1 MSFLSSLAVALLL
14 TILTEYAV
22 YLLLLHESP
31 QKLLLY
37 SILINSFTN
46 PLFNYLYNFEF
57 HQLYP
62 LEMGVALTEGFLI
75 MLLLKVSY
83 PRALLVSFAAN
94 LASLAIGLLVF
105 G

>member
-14 TILTEYAV
+14 TILTEFAV
-22 YLLLLHESP
+22 YLLLLRESP

-46 PLFNYLYNFEF
+46 PLFNYIYNFEI

-62 LEMGVALTEGFLI
+62 LEMGVALTESILI
-75 MLLLKVSY
+75 MLLAEVSY
-83 PRALLVSFAAN
+83 PRALLISLAAN
-94 LASLAIGLLVF
+94 LASLAVGLLIF

>member
-1 MSFLSSLAVALLL
+1 MSFLSSLTFALLI
-14 TILTEYAV
+14 TITTEFAV

-37 SILINSFTN
+37 SILINAFTN
-46 PLFNYLYNFEF
+46 PLFNYLYNFEL

-62 LEMGVALTEGFLI
+62 LEMAVVLTESFLI
-75 MLLLKVSY
+75 MLLAEVSY
-83 PRALLVSFAAN
+83 PRALLVSLAAN
-94 LASLAIGLLVF
+94 LASLAVGLLVF

>member
-1 MSFLSSLAVALLL
+1 MSFLSSLAAALLL
-14 TILTEYAV
+14 TILTEFAV
-22 YLLLLHESP
+22 YLLLLRESP

-46 PLFNYLYNFEF
+46 PLFNYLYNFEI

-62 LEMGVALTEGFLI
+62 LEMGVALIESFLI
-75 MLLLKVSY
+75 MLLAEVSY
-83 PRALLVSFAAN
+83 PRALLVSLAAN
-94 LASLAIGLLVF
+94 LASLAVGLLIF

>member
-1 MSFLSSLAVALLL
+1 MSFLSSLAVALLI
-14 TILTEYAV
+14 TIATEFAV
-22 YLLLLHESP
+22 YLLLLRESP

-46 PLFNYLYNFEF
+46 PLFNYLYNFEL

-62 LEMGVALTEGFLI
+62 LEIGVALTESILI
-75 MLLLKVSY
+75 MLLAEVSY

-94 LASLAIGLLVF
+94 LTSLAVGLLVF